1 MILLFNRSIV
11 FEVLGDIL
19 LVTRV
24 SNSGNLSTSR
34 CISLKRQTKKSNRL
48 IDWVAGFGMPVD
60 EEDDDELILVWLSWY
75 GKGHF

>member
-34 CISLKRQTKKSNRL
+34 CISLKRQTKKFNRL
-48 IDWVAGFGMPVD
+48 RDWVAGFGMPVD
-60 EEDDDELILVWLSWY
+60 EEDDDWLVLEWFSWY
-75 GKGHF
+75 GEGHF